1 MWETALTIRSN
12 ITTKLKIRE
21 ETIMRKEKN
30 TIKKFSHS
38 ELSAFSSQLALILKS
53 GLSSYEGISAML
65 EDAVSLEEKNILT
78 AILED
83 LAMGQDLSKAL
94 ENRNLFPIYMI
105 EMIKIG
111 EQTGRLDDVMEL
123 LSLHYDREDFISKSI
138 KNALTYPLVMA
149 SIMILVI
156 VVLLVKVLPIFNQV
170 FIQLGSE
177 MTGLSAVLMKIGFTL
192 NQYSALFIF
201 ILVFLFA
208 LLFFL
213 ATTRQ
218 GKKHF
223 HSLCYKL
230 PFLRSL
236 LEDTSSCRFAS
247 GLALTL
253 GSGLSNEQGITLVQS
268 VNEDPYFEHKILECM
283 NYINEGMDLSSSLQK
298 SHIFSGIHA
307 RIITIGEKTGALDQ
321 SMNEVASRYQ
331 DTIDF
336 RISRALSI
344 IEPTLVIC
352 ISLIVGVILF
362 SVMLP
367 LIGIMSGM

>member
-12 ITTKLKIRE
+12 ITTKLQIRE

-30 TIKKFSHS
+30 TIKKFSYS

-53 GLSSYEGISAML
+53 GLSSYEGISA
-65 EDAVSLEEKNILT
+65 
-78 AILED
+78 
-83 LAMGQDLSKAL
+83 
-94 ENRNLFPIYMI
+94 
-105 EMIKIG
+105 
-111 EQTGRLDDVMEL
+111 
-123 LSLHYDREDFISKSI
+123 
-138 KNALTYPLVMA
+138 
-149 SIMILVI
+149 
-156 VVLLVKVLPIFNQV
+156 
-170 FIQLGSE
+170 
-177 MTGLSAVLMKIGFTL
+177 VLMKIGFTL

-201 ILVFLFA
+201 ILVFLLA
-208 LLFFL
+208 LLFFI

-298 SHIFSGIHA
+298 SHIFSSTTK
-307 RIITIGEKTGALDQ
+307 RSSLQ
-321 SMNEVASRYQ
+321 SCY
-331 DTIDF
+331 
-336 RISRALSI
+336 
-344 IEPTLVIC
+344 
-352 ISLIVGVILF
+352 IL
-362 SVMLP
+362 LCY
-367 LIGIMSGM
+367 